1 MGRDFGVS
9 VENEREIAL
18 VLQPAQHTSCARIIA
33 KRDFDAPGDA
43 VDPNYV
49 IAMPESEEHRLEEV
63 DRTHVNRLCL
73 GKCVRFR
80 RRVTRAESVR
90 KETFEDLF
98 VYLDDHGYELR
109 GDVILFPSFLNL
121 DGNGSDIE
129 TLFAPVK

>member
-1 MGRDFGVS
+1 M
-9 VENEREIAL
+9 
-18 VLQPAQHTSCARIIA
+18 
-33 KRDFDAPGDA
+33 
-43 VDPNYV
+43 
-49 IAMPESEEHRLEEV
+49 
-63 DRTHVNRLCL
+63 
-73 GKCVRFR
+73 
-80 RRVTRAESVR
+80 TRAESVR